1 LLHTLDNPN
10 AYNTSGSDAFGS
22 SVSICD
28 NYAIVSAQLED
39 DAGGISSGKAYILN
53 PSTGALLYTL
63 DNPNP
68 YSTSANDRFGVSV
81 SICDNYAIVGAYQE
95 DKVGGS
101 NSGKAYIFNP
111 STGALLHTLDNP
123 SAYGTAAEDWFG
135 IRVSICD
142 NYAIVGAYTEDDA
155 GGANSGKAYI
165 FDPSTGN
172 LLHTLDNP
180 NAYNTSANDYFSYSL
195 SICDN
200 YAIVGARLEDDAGGS
215 SSGKAYI
222 FNPSTGALLYTL
234 DNPNAYSTSGGDNF
248 GYSVSICDN
257 YAIVGAYEEDDA
269 GGTDSGKAYI
279 FDPSTGNL
287 LYTLDNPNAY
297 NTSANDK
304 FGSSVSISNSHA
316 IVGAYLEDDAGGTS
330 SGKAYIF

>member
-1 LLHTLDNPN
+1 
-10 AYNTSGSDAFGS
+10 
-22 SVSICD
+22 
-28 NYAIVSAQLED
+28 
-39 DAGGISSGKAYILN
+39 
-53 PSTGALLYTL
+53 
-63 DNPNP
+63 
-68 YSTSANDRFGVSV
+68 
-81 SICDNYAIVGAYQE
+81 
-95 DKVGGS
+95 
-101 NSGKAYIFNP
+101 
-111 STGALLHTLDNP
+111 
-123 SAYGTAAEDWFG
+123 
-135 IRVSICD
+135 
-142 NYAIVGAYTEDDA
+142 
-155 GGANSGKAYI
+155 
-165 FDPSTGN
+165 